1 MDINKETLNKVLG
14 MNDEQLRAA
23 IGEIA
28 DALGASPSQK
38 RRAQNN
44 TQMIRKKIQN
54 SNENEL
60 KRQLGKISEE
70 KQSEILKKL
79 KL

>member
-1 MDINKETLNKVLG
+1 MEIKDTLNKISQ
-14 MNDEQLRAA
+14 MNNEQLRTA

-44 TQMIRKKIQN
+44 AGLLRRKVLNASESELQRYLSQVTPEKQA
-54 SNENEL
+54 EL
-60 KRQLGKISEE
+60 K
-70 KQSEILKKL
+70 KKL
-79 KL
+79 NL